1 MIRNFVEF
9 IIRHR
14 VTVLL
19 AIVALTLFFAWHLK
33 DIKIA
38 FGGGDI
44 VPPNHPY
51 VKLTDKMVDKYGGEH
66 LVEIAIQVK
75 QGDVL
80 DPVNLAK
87 IYRID
92 QKLREMQGVVT
103 SKILSVASRKFSRVN
118 FAYDELGYSTLHFE
132 KYQDLVRKINAGDGT
147 AATAFREE
155 VLNNDMVYGSIV
167 SPDRKRTLILAGFRY
182 EEDYRYIFETLQKI
196 VGAEKDAN
204 TEFFLAG
211 RPVMLGHIDS
221 AFRGILLV
229 FGIAVL
235 VMVITLYLDFRTIRG
250 VLLPL
255 SSGLIGVVWGLG
267 FMALLGYSI
276 DVLGVTIPF
285 LLVALAHGH
294 SVQILSRY
302 YYEFA
307 HGRSR
312 EAAAVESMIGLLKPM
327 TTSIFADAVGLLV
340 LILMPFKSI
349 QSMALVGTAGIVAI
363 CVGCFIFIPV
373 SLALLPPM
381 KQSSVNREE
390 SWFGPL
396 FERLAV
402 FSLGKGKVPILVG
415 TGVVLVIAL
424 VGAFQVRV
432 GELQSGSADFWPN
445 SPYNKAEQVVGQ
457 MTGGNLYWIN
467 IEGNKTGAL
476 FDAKVLRD
484 VNALQRHLG
493 ELASVGYSISYVD
506 ALKKVNAAMHE
517 NDPRWEILPNDTAS
531 AGELMG
537 MIGGSEGYE
546 ETKDMFT
553 KDYRSGTIAVFL
565 KDRKPE
571 TLRTVIATTREF
583 LKKNQT
589 SDVRF
594 ELPGGTAGIYSAIN
608 EEIEKNEFLSV
619 AIVIVACLLLTFIAF
634 RSWVAALIIFIPL
647 LIGKAITMAFMGY
660 GGIGFFIYTLPVV
673 TLGFGLG
680 IDFSLYIL
688 ARLKEEISESGDFVK
703 GYIKALG
710 TSGRAVLFT
719 GLTMTGG
726 LLTLCLSEMRFQ
738 AILGSM
744 LSVVVMAN
752 TVIALLF
759 FPVLLSVLKPKFLF
773 QREENNEEVVPAGGT
788 EIFTTLSERTE
799 K

>member
-1 MIRNFVEF
+1 LIRKLAEW
-9 IIRHR
+9 IIRFR
-14 VTVLL
+14 VQVFWVI
-19 AIVALTLFFAWHLK
+19 AALTIFFAWNLK

-44 VPPNHPY
+44 VPASHPY
-51 VKLTDKMVDKYGGEH
+51 VKLTEKMVEKYGGEH
-66 LVEIAIQVK
+66 LVEIAIQIK
-75 QGDVL
+75 KGDVL

-92 QKLREMQGVVT
+92 QKLREMQGVVPA
-103 SKILSVASRKFSRVN
+103 KIMSVASRKFSRVN
-118 FAYDELGYSTLHFE
+118 FAYDELGYSSLHFD
-132 KYQDLVRKINAGDGT
+132 KYQDLVQKIVDGDT
-147 AATAFREE
+147 NEITAFRED
-155 VLNNDMVYGSIV
+155 VLNNDQVYGSIV

-182 EEDYRYIFETLQKI
+182 EEDYRYIFQTLQKI
-196 VGAEKDAN
+196 VNEEKDTN

-211 RPVMLGHIDS
+211 RPIMLGYVDS
-221 AFRGILLV
+221 AFRGILVV
-229 FGIAVL
+229 FGVAVL

-255 SSGLIGVVWGLG
+255 TSGLIGVIWGLG
-267 FMALLGYSI
+267 FMSLVGHSI

-302 YYEFA
+302 YYEYA
-307 HGRSR
+307 HGRNR
-312 EAAAVESMIGLLKPM
+312 EEAAVESMVGLLKPM
-327 TTSIFADAVGLLV
+327 TTSILADGVGLSV
-340 LILMPFKSI
+340 LILMPFRSI
-349 QSMALVGTAGIVAI
+349 QSMAMVGTVGILAI

-373 SLALLPPM
+373 SLAMLPPM
-381 KQSSVNREE
+381 KQSSVDREE
-390 SWFGPL
+390 KGWFGPF

-402 FSLGKGKVPILVG
+402 YSLGKGKIPIFAL
-415 TGVVLVIAL
+415 TGVVLVVAL

-432 GELQSGSADFWPN
+432 GELQSGSPDFWPN
-445 SPYNKAEQVVGQ
+445 SPYNRAEKVVEQ
-457 MTGGNLYWIN
+457 MTGGNLYWIHVD
-467 IEGNKTGAL
+467 GSRSGAL
-476 FDAKVLRD
+476 YDSKVIQD
-484 VNALQRHLG
+484 VNALQRHLD
-493 ELASVGYSISYVD
+493 EQPEVGYSISYVD

-517 NDPRWEILPNDTAS
+517 NDPRWEILPTNTAV
-531 AGELMG
+531 AGELIG

-553 KDYRSGTIAVFL
+553 KDYKSGTIAVFL
-565 KDRKPE
+565 RDRKPE
-571 TLRTVIATTREF
+571 TLKHVLASTRDF
-583 LKKNQT
+583 IKQNKS

-594 ELPGGTAGIYSAIN
+594 EFPAGTAGIYSAIN
-608 EEIEKNEFLSV
+608 EEIENNEFVSV
-619 AIVIVACLLLTFIAF
+619 AIVVVVCLLLTVVAF
-634 RSWVAALIIFIPL
+634 KSWVAALIIFVPL

-660 GGIGFFIYTLPVV
+660 GGIGFFVYTLPVI

-688 ARLKEEISESGDFVK
+688 ARLKEEISESGDFVT
-703 GYIKALG
+703 GYVKALA

-752 TVIALLF
+752 TIIALLF
-759 FPVLLSVLKPKFLF
+759 FPVFLSVLKPKFLF
-773 QREENNEEVVPAGGT
+773 KREE
-788 EIFTTLSERTE
+788 
-799 K
+799 

>member
-1 MIRNFVEF
+1 M
-9 IIRHR
+9 
-14 VTVLL
+14 LL

-51 VKLTDKMVDKYGGEH
+51 VKLTDKMVDTYGGEH

-132 KYQDLVRKINAGDGT
+132 KYQELVRKINAGDGT

-267 FMALLGYSI
+267 FMAMLGYSI
-276 DVLGVTIPF
+276 DVLGVT
-285 LLVALAHGH
+285 
-294 SVQILSRY
+294 
-302 YYEFA
+302 
-307 HGRSR
+307 
-312 EAAAVESMIGLLKPM
+312 
-327 TTSIFADAVGLLV
+327 
-340 LILMPFKSI
+340 
-349 QSMALVGTAGIVAI
+349 
-363 CVGCFIFIPV
+363 
-373 SLALLPPM
+373 
-381 KQSSVNREE
+381 
-390 SWFGPL
+390 
-396 FERLAV
+396 
-402 FSLGKGKVPILVG
+402 
-415 TGVVLVIAL
+415 
-424 VGAFQVRV
+424 
-432 GELQSGSADFWPN
+432 
-445 SPYNKAEQVVGQ
+445 
-457 MTGGNLYWIN
+457 
-467 IEGNKTGAL
+467 
-476 FDAKVLRD
+476 
-484 VNALQRHLG
+484 
-493 ELASVGYSISYVD
+493 
-506 ALKKVNAAMHE
+506 
-517 NDPRWEILPNDTAS
+517 
-531 AGELMG
+531 
-537 MIGGSEGYE
+537 
-546 ETKDMFT
+546 
-553 KDYRSGTIAVFL
+553 
-565 KDRKPE
+565 
-571 TLRTVIATTREF
+571 
-583 LKKNQT
+583 
-589 SDVRF
+589 
-594 ELPGGTAGIYSAIN
+594 
-608 EEIEKNEFLSV
+608 
-619 AIVIVACLLLTFIAF
+619 
-634 RSWVAALIIFIPL
+634 
-647 LIGKAITMAFMGY
+647 
-660 GGIGFFIYTLPVV
+660 

-688 ARLKEEISESGDFVK
+688 ARLKEEISESGDFVT
-703 GYIKALG
+703 GYIKALA

-759 FPVLLSVLKPKFLF
+759 FPVLLSLLKPKFLF
-773 QREENNEEVVPAGGT
+773 QREENNEGVVPAGGT

>member
-1 MIRNFVEF
+1 M
-9 IIRHR
+9 
-14 VTVLL
+14 LL

>member
-1 MIRNFVEF
+1 M
-9 IIRHR
+9 
-14 VTVLL
+14 
-19 AIVALTLFFAWHLK
+19 TLFFAWHLK

-51 VKLTDKMVDKYGGEH
+51 VKLTDKMVETFGGEH
-66 LVEIAIQVK
+66 LVEIAVQVK

-87 IYRID
+87 IHRID

-118 FAYDELGYSTLHFE
+118 FSYDELGYSSLHFD
-132 KYQDLVRKINAGDGT
+132 KYQDIVGRITAGDT
-147 AATAFREE
+147 KEAAAFREE

-167 SPDRKRTLILAGFRY
+167 SPDRKRTLILAGFRF
-182 EEDYRYIFETLQKI
+182 EEDYRYIFETIQKI
-196 VGAEKDAN
+196 VSEERDAN
-204 TEFFLAG
+204 TEFFVAG
-211 RPVMLGHIDS
+211 RPIMLGYIDS
-221 AFRGILLV
+221 AFRGILAV

-235 VMVITLYLDFRTIRG
+235 VMVVTLYLDFRTVRG

-255 SSGLIGVVWGLG
+255 SAGLIGVIWGLG
-267 FMALLGYSI
+267 FMAFLGHKI
-276 DVLGVTIPF
+276 DVLAVTIPF

-307 HGRSR
+307 AGRNR
-312 EAAAVESMIGLLKPM
+312 EEAAVESMVGLLKPM
-327 TTSIFADAVGLLV
+327 TTSIFADAVGLFV
-340 LILMPFKSI
+340 LIFLPFKSI

-363 CVGCFIFIPV
+363 YIGCFIFIPV
-373 SLALLPPM
+373 ALALLPPM
-381 KQSSVNREE
+381 KKQSVEREE
-390 SWFGPL
+390 RWFGPF
-396 FERLAV
+396 FERLAA
-402 FSLGKGKVPILVG
+402 FSLDKGKWPILG
-415 TGVVLVIAL
+415 LTGVILVIAL
-424 VGAFQVRV
+424 VGAFKVQV
-432 GELQSGSADFWPN
+432 GELQAGSPDFWPN
-445 SPYNKAEQVVGQ
+445 SSYNKAEKVVGE

-467 IEGNKTGAL
+467 VEGDRTGAL
-476 FDAKVLRD
+476 YDAKVIQD
-484 VNALQRHLG
+484 VNALQRHL
-493 ELASVGYSISYVD
+493 EERPEVGYSISYVD

-517 NDPRWEILPNDTAS
+517 NDPRWEILPTDSAM
-531 AGELMG
+531 AGEFIG
-537 MIGGSEGYE
+537 MIGGSEGYD

-553 KDYRSGTIAVFL
+553 KDYRAGTIAVFL
-565 KDRKPE
+565 KDRKPD
-571 TLRTVIATTREF
+571 TLRNVIADTREF

-589 SDVRF
+589 SPARF
-594 ELPGGTAGIYSAIN
+594 EFPGGLAGIYAAIN
-608 EEIEKNEFLSV
+608 DEIERNEFLSV
-619 AIVIVACLLLTFIAF
+619 AIVVVVCLLLTVLAF
-634 RSWVAALIIFIPL
+634 KSVLAALIIFVPL

-688 ARLKEEISESGDFVK
+688 ARLKEEISESGDFVT

-726 LLTLCLSEMRFQ
+726 LITLCLSEMRFQ

-752 TVIALLF
+752 TIIALLF
-759 FPVLLSVLKPKFLF
+759 FPVFLSVLKPKFLF
-773 QREENNEEVVPAGGT
+773 KKED
-788 EIFTTLSERTE
+788 
-799 K
+799 

>member
-9 IIRHR
+9 IIRRR
-14 VTVLL
+14 VKVLL

-51 VKLTDKMVDKYGGEH
+51 VKLTDKMVDTYGGEH

-87 IYRID
+87 VYRID

-132 KYQDLVRKINAGDGT
+132 KYQELVRKINAGDGT

-493 ELASVGYSISYVD
+493 ELAAVGYSISYVD

-583 LKKNQT
+583 LKKNQK

-619 AIVIVACLLLTFIAF
+619 AIVIVACLILTFIAF

>member
-1 MIRNFVEF
+1 M
-9 IIRHR
+9 
-14 VTVLL
+14 LL

-118 FAYDELGYSTLHFE
+118 FAYDELVYSTLHFE

>member
-1 MIRNFVEF
+1 MIRKFVEL

-14 VTVLL
+14 VKVLL
-19 AIVALTLFFAWHLK
+19 VIVALTLFFAWHLK

-44 VPPNHPY
+44 VPPDHPY
-51 VKLTDKMVDKYGGEH
+51 VKLTEKMVETFGGEH
-66 LVEIAIQVK
+66 LVEIAVQVK

-87 IYRID
+87 LYRID

-103 SKILSVASRKFSRVN
+103 SKIISVASRKFSRVN

-132 KYQDLVRKINAGDGT
+132 KYQELVKKITAGD
-147 AATAFREE
+147 AREATAFREE
-155 VLNNDMVYGSIV
+155 VLNNDMVYGSLV

-182 EEDYRYIFETLQKI
+182 EEDYRYIFETLKKI
-196 VGAEKDAN
+196 VNEEKDAN

-267 FMALLGYSI
+267 FMSLLGYSI

-307 HGRSR
+307 HGRNR
-312 EAAAVESMIGLLKPM
+312 EEAAVESMIGLLKPM
-327 TTSIFADAVGLLV
+327 TTSIFADAVGLFV

-381 KQSSVNREE
+381 KRSSVDREE

-402 FSLGKGKVPILVG
+402 FSLGKGKVPILAF
-415 TGVVLVIAL
+415 TALVLVVAL
-424 VGAFQVRV
+424 VGAFKVKV

-445 SPYNKAEQVVGQ
+445 SPYNKAEKVVGQ
-457 MTGGNLYWIN
+457 MTGGNLYWIQ
-467 IEGNKTGAL
+467 IQGDRTGAL

-484 VNALQRHLG
+484 VNALQRHLA
-493 ELASVGYSISYVD
+493 ELPQVGYSISYVD

-517 NDPRWEILPNDTAS
+517 NDPRWEILPTDTAS

-565 KDRKPE
+565 KDRKPD
-571 TLRTVIATTREF
+571 TLRNVIATTRDF
-583 LKKNQT
+583 LKKNQS

-594 ELPGGTAGIYSAIN
+594 ELPGGTAGIYTAIN

-619 AIVIVACLLLTFIAF
+619 AIVILACLILTFIAF
-634 RSWVAALIIFIPL
+634 RSWLAALIIFIPL

-688 ARLKEEISESGDFVK
+688 ARLKEEISESGDFVA
-703 GYIKALG
+703 GYIKALA

-738 AILGSM
+738 AILGTM

-773 QREENNEEVVPAGGT
+773 QKEEVEESTDPGG
-788 EIFTTLSERTE
+788 IVIVNSLQGRTE

>member
-1 MIRNFVEF
+1 MIRKLAEK
-9 IIRHR
+9 IIRYR
-14 VTVLL
+14 IQVLL

-51 VKLTDKMVDKYGGEH
+51 VKLTDRMVEKYGGEH
-66 LVEIAIQVK
+66 LVEIVVQVK
-75 QGDVL
+75 NGDVL
-80 DPVNLAK
+80 DPANLAK
-87 IYRID
+87 VYRID

-103 SKILSVASRKFSRVN
+103 SKIMSVASRKFSRVN
-118 FAYDELGYSTLHFE
+118 FAYDELGYSSLHFE
-132 KYQDLVRKINAGDGT
+132 KYQDLVQKIIEGDT
-147 AATAFREE
+147 KEISAFRED

-167 SPDRKRTLILAGFRY
+167 SPDRKRTMILAGFRY

-196 VGAEKDAN
+196 VKEESDAN
-204 TEFFLAG
+204 TQFYLAG
-211 RPVMLGHIDS
+211 RPIMLGYVDS
-221 AFRGILLV
+221 AFRGILAV

-235 VMVITLYLDFRTIRG
+235 VMVVTLYLDFRTIRG

-255 SSGLIGVVWGLG
+255 TSGLIGVIWGLG
-267 FMALLGYSI
+267 FMSLLGHSI

-307 HGRSR
+307 NGRNR
-312 EAAAVESMIGLLKPM
+312 EDAAVESMIGLLRPM
-327 TTSIFADAVGLLV
+327 TTSIFADAVGLFV
-340 LILMPFKSI
+340 LILMPFRSI

-363 CVGCFIFIPV
+363 CIGCFIFIPV

-390 SWFGPL
+390 SWFGPM
-396 FERLAV
+396 FERLAA
-402 FSLGKGKVPILVG
+402 FSLAKGKVPILAF
-415 TGVVLVIAL
+415 TGVVLLIAL
-424 VGAFQVRV
+424 VGASKVRV
-432 GELQSGSADFWPN
+432 GELQSGSPDFWPD
-445 SPYNKAEQVVGQ
+445 SPYNKAEKVVEQ

-467 IEGNKTGAL
+467 IEGNRTGAL
-476 FDAKVLRD
+476 YDSKVTQD

-493 ELASVGYSISYVD
+493 ELSEVGYSISYVD

-517 NDPRWEILPNDTAS
+517 NDPRWEILPTDTAT
-531 AGELMG
+531 AGELIG
-537 MIGGSEGYE
+537 MIGGGEGYE

-571 TLRTVIATTREF
+571 TLQHVVASTRNF

-594 ELPGGTAGIYSAIN
+594 EFPGGTAGIYSAIN

-619 AIVIVACLLLTFIAF
+619 AIVVVACLILTVLAF

-660 GGIGFFIYTLPVV
+660 GGIGFFVYTLPVI

-752 TVIALLF
+752 TIIALLF

-773 QREENNEEVVPAGGT
+773 KKEE
-788 EIFTTLSERTE
+788 
-799 K
+799 

>member
-1 MIRNFVEF
+1 MIRKIAEK
-9 IIRHR
+9 IIRYR
-14 VTVLL
+14 VQVLL
-19 AIVALTLFFAWHLK
+19 VIVALTVFFAWHLK

-51 VKLTDKMVDKYGGEH
+51 VKLTERMVEKYGGEH

-75 QGDVL
+75 KGDVL

-87 IYRID
+87 VYRID

-103 SKILSVASRKFSRVN
+103 SKIISVASRKFSRVN

-132 KYQDLVRKINAGDGT
+132 KYQDLVRKINDGDSKE
-147 AATAFREE
+147 ATAFREE
-155 VLNNDMVYGSIV
+155 VLNNDMISGTIV

-196 VGAEKDAN
+196 VNEEKDAN

-211 RPVMLGHIDS
+211 RPIMLGYIDS
-221 AFRGILLV
+221 AFRGILVV
-229 FGIAVL
+229 FAIAVL
-235 VMVITLYLDFRTIRG
+235 VMVVTLYLDFRTIRG

-267 FMALLGYSI
+267 FMSLLGHRI

-302 YYEFA
+302 YYEYA
-307 HGRSR
+307 NGRNR
-312 EAAAVESMIGLLKPM
+312 EEAAVESMIGLLKPM
-327 TTSIFADAVGLLV
+327 TTSIFADAVGLFV
-340 LILMPFKSI
+340 LILMPFRSI

-363 CVGCFIFIPV
+363 CVGCFVLIPV

-390 SWFGPL
+390 SWFGPI
-396 FERLAV
+396 FERLAK
-402 FSLGKGKVPILVG
+402 FSLGKGKVPILAL

-424 VGAFQVRV
+424 VGAFKVRV
-432 GELQSGSADFWPN
+432 GELQSGSPDFWPN
-445 SPYNKAEQVVGQ
+445 APYNKAEKVVEQ

-467 IEGNKTGAL
+467 IEGDRTGAL
-476 FDAKVLRD
+476 YDAKVISD
-484 VNALQRHLG
+484 INALQRHLG
-493 ELASVGYSISYVD
+493 EMPEVGYSISYVD

-531 AGELMG
+531 AGELIG
-537 MIGGSEGYE
+537 MIGGSEGYDE
-546 ETKDMFT
+546 SKDMFT
-553 KDYRSGTIAVFL
+553 KDYKSGTIAVFL

-571 TLRTVIATTREF
+571 TLKNVISGTRDF

-589 SDVRF
+589 SDIRF

-619 AIVIVACLLLTFIAF
+619 VIVVVACLILTVLAF
-634 RSWVAALIIFIPL
+634 KSWLAALIIFVPL

-688 ARLKEEISESGDFVK
+688 ARFKEEISESGDFVT

-752 TVIALLF
+752 TIIALLF
-759 FPVLLSVLKPKFLF
+759 FPVLLSVIKPKFLF
-773 QREENNEEVVPAGGT
+773 QRGE
-788 EIFTTLSERTE
+788 
-799 K
+799 

>member
-1 MIRNFVEF
+1 MIRKFVEH
-9 IIRHR
+9 IIRHK
-14 VTVLL
+14 VKVLFV
-19 AIVALTLFFAWHLK
+19 IVALTLFFGWHLK

-51 VKLTDKMVDKYGGEH
+51 VKLTEKMVEKFGGEH
-66 LVEIAIQVK
+66 LVEIAIEVK

-103 SKILSVASRKFSRVN
+103 SKIISIASRKFSKVN

-132 KYQDLVRKINAGDGT
+132 KYQDLVKKITSGD
-147 AATAFREE
+147 AKEATAFREE
-155 VLNNDMVYGSIV
+155 VLNNDMAYGSFV

-196 VGAEKDAN
+196 VNDEKDNN
-204 TEFFLAG
+204 TQFFLAG

-221 AFRGILLV
+221 AFRGILIV

-250 VLLPL
+250 VILPL

-267 FMALLGYSI
+267 FMSLLGYSI

-307 HGRSR
+307 HGRDR
-312 EAAAVESMIGLLKPM
+312 ESAAVESMIGLLKPM
-327 TTSIFADAVGLLV
+327 TTSIFADAVGLFV

-363 CVGCFIFIPV
+363 CIGCFIFIPV

-381 KQSSVNREE
+381 KQSSVDREE
-390 SWFGPL
+390 SWFGPK
-396 FERLAV
+396 FEKLAV
-402 FSLGKGKVPILVG
+402 FSLGKGKIPILAL
-415 TGVVLVIAL
+415 TAVILIVAL
-424 VGAFQVRV
+424 VGAFKVRV
-432 GELQSGSADFWPN
+432 GELQEGSADFWPN
-445 SPYNKAEQVVGQ
+445 SPYNKAEKVVGQ

-467 IEGNKTGAL
+467 IEGSKTGAL
-476 FDAKVLRD
+476 FDAKVVRD

-493 ELASVGYSISYVD
+493 EIAQVGYSISYVD

-517 NDPRWEILPNDTAS
+517 NDPRWEIIPNDTAS
-531 AGELMG
+531 AGELIG
-537 MIGGSEGYE
+537 MIGGSEGYD

-553 KDYRSGTIAVFL
+553 KDYRTGTIAVFL

-571 TLRTVIATTREF
+571 TLRNVIASTREF

-589 SDVRF
+589 SDVKF

-608 EEIEKNEFLSV
+608 EEIESNEFLSV
-619 AIVIVACLLLTFIAF
+619 TIVVIACLILTFIAF
-634 RSWVAALIIFIPL
+634 KSWAAALIIFIPL

-773 QREENNEEVVPAGGT
+773 QREENEIELVNSVEERP
-788 EIFTTLSERTE
+788 LSI
-799 K
+799 